1 MTTHVTTRNPVRA
14 DLDTTGDS
22 TVAPSAPTR
31 PTRRTSKGW
40 ALAGVAAGVLG
51 IGTMVSSSMINAIYD
66 KDIALDEDAIL
77 AKLADQSTQIM
88 VFQVVASLTALAL
101 VVFAAGLH
109 RRLAS
114 RLDDSIVPAIASAGL
129 VGTAVITVL
138 GSGLNTEF
146 ALDVEEHVLA
156 ANAAMFNHWTG
167 TIPWVW
173 LLAGLSAL
181 AVASAWRQGA
191 VPRWMGITSLV
202 LGGLTVVSGT
212 LPIQYMA
219 ILPGSLWVLVLSIG
233 FLVGDKAHRSAG

>member
-14 DLDTTGDS
+14 DLPTGS
-22 TVAPSAPTR
+22 TPTR
-31 PTRRTSKGW
+31 ATRRNSRW
-40 ALAGVAAGVLG
+40 ALAGVAAGLLG
-51 IGTMVSSSMINAIYD
+51 IGTMVSSSSINAIYD
-66 KDIALDEDAIL
+66 KSIAQDEDAIL
-77 AKLADQSTQIM
+77 AKLADQSVQIV

-109 RRLAS
+109 RRLAG
-114 RLDDSIVPAIASAGL
+114 RLHDSIVPAVASAGL
-129 VGTAVITVL
+129 TGTAVVTVL

-146 ALDVEEHVLA
+146 AIGIEDHVLA

-167 TIPWVW
+167 TIPWCW

-181 AVASAWRQGA
+181 AVVSAWRQGA

-202 LGGLTVVSGT
+202 LGGLTVVSGV

-219 ILPGSLWVLVLSIG
+219 IVPGALWVLVLSIG
-233 FLVGDKAHRSAG
+233 FMVGDKAYRSAE